1 MGQTPGC
8 LRLAVKNPSF
18 LLAAA
23 LGTFALAGALT
34 PLVVIGL
41 LGLVLFSGG
50 LLLVALALRAG
61 RDGGDASDAS
71 DAGLGS
77 LGMVWCGAL
86 LVAVSAFHGGS
97 LAFSVAIHRVHPAAI
112 APPASVSAS
121 VAGLL
126 MALAGAAMFSAGL
139 RHRPGFGSQPWLA
152 WFAAA
157 IGVFPAAA
165 LLFFMLSPRLPIT
178 A

>member
-1 MGQTPGC
+1 
-8 LRLAVKNPSF
+8 VKIPTF

-23 LGTFALAGALT
+23 LGMFALAGALT

-41 LGLVLFSGG
+41 LGVVLFPGG

-61 RDGGDASDAS
+61 RDHGDAS

-77 LGMVWCGAL
+77 LGAVWGGAL
-86 LVAVSAFHGGS
+86 FVAVSAFRGGS
-97 LAFSVAIHRVHPAAI
+97 LAFSVAIHRAHPGAI
-112 APPASVSAS
+112 APPASASAWI
-121 VAGLL
+121 AGLL
-126 MALAGAAMFSAGL
+126 MALAGAALLSAGL
-139 RHRPGFGSQPWLA
+139 RHRPGFASQPWLG

-157 IGVFPAAA
+157 FGVFPAST
-165 LLFFMLSPRLPIT
+165 LLFLLLSPRLPIT

>member
-41 LGLVLFSGG
+41 LGLVLFPGG

-61 RDGGDASDAS
+61 RDSGDAS

-86 LVAVSAFHGGS
+86 LVAVSAFHAGS

-112 APPASVSAS
+112 APPASVSAW

-126 MALAGAAMFSAGL
+126 MALAGAGMFSAGL